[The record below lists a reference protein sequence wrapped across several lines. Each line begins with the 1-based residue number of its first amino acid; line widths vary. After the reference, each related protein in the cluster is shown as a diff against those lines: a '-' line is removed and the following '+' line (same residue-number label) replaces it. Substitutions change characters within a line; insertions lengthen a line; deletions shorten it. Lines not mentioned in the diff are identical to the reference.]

1 MVVSEDVL
9 NLQFFFKVLGRR
21 RSAKWKGRKG
31 QRTEQQIRRRDF
43 EREEGTSNQY

>member
-1 MVVSEDVL
+1 MVSEDVS

-31 QRTEQQIRRRDF
+31 QQTEEQIRRRDF
-43 EREEGTSNQY
+43 EREGGTSNQY